1 MIAVKCHCD
10 LHEVIKHSFVTNL
23 IMLYTTPAGSRLT
36 MYVSEPTCME
46 TLYHSSRLHIHSSR
60 LHIGVIIVLTRDCSK
75 HAILIVINN

>member
-23 IMLYTTPAGSRLT
+23 IILYTTPAGSRLT

-46 TLYHSSRLHIHSSR
+46 TLYHSSRLHI
-60 LHIGVIIVLTRDCSK
+60 GVIIVLTRDCSK